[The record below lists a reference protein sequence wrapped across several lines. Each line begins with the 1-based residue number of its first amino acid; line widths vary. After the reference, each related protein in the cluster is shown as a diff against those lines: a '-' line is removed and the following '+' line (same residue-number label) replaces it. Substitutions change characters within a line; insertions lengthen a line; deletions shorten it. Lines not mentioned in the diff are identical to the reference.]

1 MNASGSNDV
10 TALKIKEDRKYFRL
24 SKSIDILLASYTPLA
39 TFTAEGSFTRSMPGD
54 MRKVPDTV
62 EPVRIKTLVPVPAPT
77 KASASA
83 SVRRRWPS
91 PYESCE
97 YIRIFDLLFNPHTSA
112 DRRER
117 ARLHQPDSDVPA

>member
-1 MNASGSNDV
+1 MKASGSKDG
-10 TALKIKEDRKYFRL
+10 TALRIKEDRKYFRL

-39 TFTAEGSFTRSMPGD
+39 TFTAEGSFTRSMPRD
-54 MRKVPDTV
+54 MRKVPATV
-62 EPVRIKTLVPVPAPT
+62 EPVRIKTLVAVSAPT

-97 YIRIFDLLFNPHTSA
+97 YIRIFGLLFNPHTPQQTGESA
-112 DRRER
+112 PP
-117 ARLHQPDSDVPA
+117 ARPT